1 MGGRQGPK
9 AKIRL
14 YVAAALKP
22 GAVVPLRPDQA
33 HYASKVMRLG
43 PGARVLLFNGRDG
56 EWRARIESLGRKG
69 GEAIAEVRTRAQGSE
84 PDAALLF
91 APLKKNALDFVIE
104 KATELGIAVLQPVLT
119 RRTAAERVNLAR
131 LRAQAIE
138 AAEQCERLTVPE
150 VRPALALERALSDW
164 NGARRLYV
172 ADETG
177 GGVPAAEAFSGADPA
192 GPVAFL
198 VGPEG
203 GFERSELDALAPLLF
218 VTRIALGP
226 RILRAETAA
235 LAALACW
242 QALAGDGRSPPPP
255 RD

>member
-1 MGGRQGPK
+1 MGGRQGSRTR
-9 AKIRL
+9 IRL
-14 YVAAALKP
+14 FVAAALAA
-22 GAVVPLRPDQA
+22 GAAVPLRPDQA

-138 AAEQCERLTVPE
+138 AAEQCGRLTVPE
-150 VRPALALERALSDW
+150 VRPALALERALGDW

-235 LAALACW
+235 IAAIACW
-242 QALAGDGRSPPPP
+242 QALAGDGRAPPPL
-255 RD
+255 RK

>member
-1 MGGRQGPK
+1 MGGRQGSRT
-9 AKIRL
+9 KIRL
-14 YVAAALKP
+14 FVAAALTA
-22 GAVVPLRPDQA
+22 GAAVPLRPDQA

-43 PGARVLLFNGRDG
+43 PGDLVLLFNGRDG

-69 GEAIAEVRTRAQGSE
+69 GEAITEARTRAQAPETG
-84 PDAALLF
+84 AWLLF
-91 APLKKNALDFVIE
+91 SPLKKTALDFMIE
-104 KATELGIAVLQPVLT
+104 KATELGVAVLQPVSM

-131 LRAQAIE
+131 LRVHAVA

-172 ADETG
+172 ADEAG
-177 GGVPAAEAFSGADPA
+177 GGVPAADAFSGANPA
-192 GPVAFL
+192 HPVAFL

-203 GFERSELDALAPLLF
+203 GFERSELDALAPLPF

-235 LAALACW
+235 LAMFACW

-255 RD
+255 RE